1 MNDSMTAHQ
10 FKIKETNGWSTYC
23 RTDDTLAADGV
34 SHPDSQPPPATR
46 GCHPPPEVLSP
57 TFAPLH
63 AAKPH
68 LHLCTVSLPPHA
80 PALTRCIPCQRV
92 NLTTGQL
99 VIRLANWPTG
109 PLVNRSTSVWRRL
122 RRALVNVS
130 TCQPVPS
137 RKRLSPCHLA
147 HMSPRDL
154 WSRSGKFWFSD
165 PMVRPDPVFSCS

>member
-1 MNDSMTAHQ
+1 MNERSQLHRSKNNQ
-10 FKIKETNGWSTYC
+10 PNRRSTHC

-34 SHPDSQPPPATR
+34 SHSDSHPPPATR

-68 LHLCTVSLPPHA
+68 LHLCTVSLPPHV
-80 PALTRCIPCQRV
+80 PMPPCQHV
-92 NLTTGQL
+92 
-99 VIRLANWPTG
+99 P
-109 PLVNRSTSVWRRL
+109 SRL

-147 HMSPRDL
+147 HVPPRDL

-165 PMVRPDPVFSCS
+165 LMVRPDPVFGTRYFKTSPTLISA